1 MEKEIFAKRYSD
13 HPEIIERLE
22 TSKGSKIV
30 LKSNYP
36 GEYPENGSI
45 PLYLYEGGR
54 KGTVL
59 FFHGRGEK
67 NLDYLRWFPENLAKH
82 GYSGAMMILPF
93 HFERTPA
100 GHKSGEL
107 FLDPRTDVLRERF
120 ENAVVDGLTA
130 LNYVKRECSPP
141 YFLMGYSFG
150 GFIAV
155 ITAALEPSISGL
167 SLVVT
172 GGNFYHI
179 TWKSFVTGVM
189 RVKYEEDGSC
199 NREKCRKL
207 HEVDYRK
214 FLNSLQKP
222 EIEIGSAPISCFEYD
237 PLTYAKFVRCP
248 TLLTGALFDIFIP
261 RPSTR
266 ELAEMLPDATLRWM
280 PSGHLTS
287 ILFKKTIL
295 KGSID
300 FFERKCKGKSVL

>member
-1 MEKEIFAKRYSD
+1 MEKEIFVKRYSD
-13 HPEIIERLE
+13 HPEIIETRD
-22 TSKGSKIV
+22 TADCSRVV

-36 GEYPENGSI
+36 SDFSENRSI
-45 PLYLYEGGR
+45 PLYLYSGGK

-67 NLDYLRWFPENLAKH
+67 NLDYLRWFPATFAKW

-100 GHKSGEL
+100 GHRSGEL

-120 ENAVVDGLTA
+120 ENAVVDGLTV
-130 LNYVKRECSPP
+130 LNYLKWECPPP

-150 GFIAV
+150 GFISV
-155 ITAALEPSISGL
+155 ITAALDRSICGL

-199 NREKCRKL
+199 SKEKCRKL
-207 HEVDYRK
+207 HGEDHERYIS
-214 FLNSLQKP
+214 SLESP
-222 EIEIGSAPISCFEYD
+222 ELEIGSAPISCFEYD
-237 PLTYAKFVRCP
+237 PLTFAKFVKCP
-248 TLLTGALFDIFIP
+248 TLISGALFDIFVPRRSTKELSEKIP
-261 RPSTR
+261 DST
-266 ELAEMLPDATLRWM
+266 LHWM

-295 KGSID
+295 RSSID
-300 FFERKCKGKSVL
+300 FFEGKCKGKNVL

>member
-1 MEKEIFAKRYSD
+1 MEKEIFVKRYSD
-13 HPEIIERLE
+13 HPEIIEIRD
-22 TSKGSKIV
+22 TTDCSRVV

-36 GEYPENGSI
+36 SNFPENKSI
-45 PLYLYEGGR
+45 PLYLYSGR
-54 KGTVL
+54 KKGTVL

-67 NLDYLRWFPENLAKH
+67 NLDYLRWFPATFAKM

-100 GHKSGEL
+100 GHRSGEL

-130 LNYVKRECSPP
+130 LNYLKWVSPPP

-150 GFIAV
+150 GFISV
-155 ITAALEPSISGL
+155 ITAALDRSICGL

-172 GGNFYHI
+172 GGNFFHI

-207 HEVDYRK
+207 HDVDYREY
-214 FLNSLQKP
+214 LNSLHKP
-222 EIEIGSAPISCFEYD
+222 EVEIGSAPISCFEYD

-261 RPSTR
+261 KPSTR
-266 ELAEMLPDATLRWM
+266 ELAEMLPDATLRWL

-287 ILFKKTIL
+287 ILFKKTIM

-300 FFERKCKGKSVL
+300 FFEVKCEGKSAI